1 MIPQHDDKSVYCAR
15 IKHSCEEMSSEKKEV
30 MFSEDSK
37 SYSEADG
44 VQISRKQTT
53 IERAVRSRSAA
64 AASLAHELVS
74 PEEMDKHDVSAYMPP
89 VSENY
94 LPPILSQIKV

>member
-1 MIPQHDDKSVYCAR
+1 MKRKMMATSATKGETLFEGEFKQYAES
-15 IKHSCEEMSSEKKEV
+15 
-30 MFSEDSK
+30 
-37 SYSEADG
+37 DG

-53 IERAVRSRSAA
+53 IEREVRSRSEA

-89 VSENY
+89 VS
-94 LPPILSQIKV
+94 ISCDMSFFTSKVLLDLRREC

>member
-1 MIPQHDDKSVYCAR
+1 MKRVSG
-15 IKHSCEEMSSEKKEV
+15 EMSSERKEV

-37 SYSEADG
+37 TYTESDG
-44 VQISRKQTT
+44 FQISRKQTT
-53 IERAVRSRSAA
+53 IERAVRSRSIA

-89 VSENY
+89 VSTR
-94 LPPILSQIKV
+94 I

>member
-1 MIPQHDDKSVYCAR
+1 MKR
-15 IKHSCEEMSSEKKEV
+15 KEMAASATEGELFEGEFKQYAES
-30 MFSEDSK
+30 
-37 SYSEADG
+37 DG

-53 IERAVRSRSAA
+53 IEREVRSRSEA

-89 VSENY
+89 VS
-94 LPPILSQIKV
+94 ISCDISFFASKVLIDLRREC